1 MRVLDRYLAFKF
13 VRALAYSLLVFIAI
27 YVIVDLVE
35 HLDTFV
41 DAQATSGQ
49 VVRYYIN
56 YIPKIIVLT
65 VPIAVLMS
73 TLFTVGGLSKT
84 NELLAMRSSGLSL
97 WRIALP
103 LLGGGF
109 VLSLMLL
116 MFAEWVVPKAD
127 QERSDILTLEIE
139 KKQADRRTIA
149 YHVYVQGQDHRIFRL
164 ERYDMTQRHGW
175 AVLVQ
180 DIDSSRVSWTLRADE
195 MQWADSEW
203 VLYRGEML
211 TFGSEQW
218 VSFDTLRRPD
228 WAEKPE
234 IFSQRDKLPENMG
247 YRELREHIAVMERSG
262 KDASQEKF
270 RLQFK
275 LALPFMCFIIVMV
288 GVPIASSPKRAGVA
302 LSFGVASGIAIVYI
316 FLLRVMESLGN
327 KGDLPPV
334 LAAWS
339 MNGVF
344 LVVGL
349 GLFFA
354 ARK

>member
-1 MRVLDRYLAFKF
+1 MRVLDRYLTFKF
-13 VRALAYSLLVFIAI
+13 LRALGYSLLVFIAI

-49 VVRYYIN
+49 VLRYYLN
-56 YIPKIIVLT
+56 YIPAIIVLT
-65 VPIAVLMS
+65 VPMAVLMS

-97 WRIALP
+97 WRISLP
-103 LLGGGF
+103 LLCGGLILSG
-109 VLSLMLL
+109 VLLV
-116 MFAEWVVPKAD
+116 FAEWVVPHTD
-127 QERSDILTLEIE
+127 QERADILNLEIE

-164 ERYDMTQRHGW
+164 ERYDLTQRRGW

-180 DIDSSRVSWTLRADE
+180 AIDESRVLWTVRADE
-195 MQWADSEW
+195 IVWADSMW
-203 VLYRGEML
+203 VLVRGEQRA
-211 TFGSEQW
+211 FESEQW
-218 VSFDTLRRPD
+218 KPFDSLPRPE
-228 WAEKPE
+228 WTETPE
-234 IFSQRDKLPENMG
+234 DFSQRDKSPENMG
-247 YRELREHIAVMERSG
+247 YRDLRNYIQVMERSG
-262 KDASQEKF
+262 KDASRERFK
-270 RLQFK
+270 LQFK
-275 LALPFMCFIIVMV
+275 LALPFMCLIIIMV
-288 GVPIASSPKRAGVA
+288 GVPIASSPKRSGVA
-302 LSFGVASGIAIVYI
+302 LSFGIASGIAIFYI

-344 LVVGL
+344 LLVGL
-349 GLFFA
+349 GLFVA